1 MKVLVTGANGLIG
14 QHIGKLILKS
24 KTFNLLPTGIGKS
37 RVKDFE
43 NIYQKLD
50 ISNSVEVKN
59 LLKFEKPDIV
69 INCAAISHVDICEQF
84 PDKCYKVNVLGVK
97 NLIDNLNPQSKFIH
111 LSSDFVF
118 DGTSLNYEENDKP
131 NPLSIYGKS
140 KLQAE
145 EYIQQN
151 FKNHQIIR
159 TILVFGFGENLSRNN
174 ILTWAYSSLNQ
185 NKNIKVVNDQIRKP
199 TYVKDLAKAIF
210 DLMVNY
216 QNSIFHISG
225 DEEISIYQLAKKVA
239 EVYGFDKNLIA
250 SISSKSLNELGKR
263 PPITGFNLNKI
274 SSIINYKPQSIT
286 NALIDSKI
294 GLIHI

>member
-174 ILTWAYSSLNQ
+174 ILTWAYSS
-185 NKNIKVVNDQIRKP
+185 
-199 TYVKDLAKAIF
+199 
-210 DLMVNY
+210 
-216 QNSIFHISG
+216 
-225 DEEISIYQLAKKVA
+225 
-239 EVYGFDKNLIA
+239 
-250 SISSKSLNELGKR
+250 
-263 PPITGFNLNKI
+263 
-274 SSIINYKPQSIT
+274 
-286 NALIDSKI
+286 
-294 GLIHI
+294 

>member
-1 MKVLVTGANGLIG
+1 MKVLITGANGLIG
-14 QHIGKLILKS
+14 QYIGKLILKS
-24 KTFNLLPTGIGKS
+24 KDFLLLPTGLGNPRI
-37 RVKDFE
+37 KDFE
-43 NIYQKLD
+43 NFYQKLD
-50 ISNSVEVKN
+50 ISNSSEVKN
-59 LLKFEKPDIV
+59 FLITEKPDIV
-69 INCAAISHVDICEQF
+69 INCAAISHVDICEEF
-84 PDKCYKVNVLGVK
+84 PDKCFKVNVLGVK

-118 DGTSLNYEENDKP
+118 DGTSLNYKENDQP
-131 NPLSIYGKS
+131 NPLSVYGKS

-174 ILTWAYSSLNQ
+174 ILTWAYSFLSQ
-185 NKNIKVVNDQIRKP
+185 NKKIKVVNDQIRKP

-210 DLMVNY
+210 DLMVSN
-216 QNSIFHISG
+216 QNSTFHISG
-225 DEEISIYQLAKKVA
+225 EEEISIFQLAKKVA
-239 EVYGFDKNLIA
+239 DVYGFDKNLIS
-250 SISSKSLNELGKR
+250 SISSKSLNELDKR
-263 PPITGFNLNKI
+263 PPITGFNLDKI

-286 NALIDSKI
+286 NALIDSKN

>member
-24 KTFNLLPTGIGKS
+24 KTLNILPTGIGKS

-59 LLKFEKPDIV
+59 LLKFEKPDIL

-185 NKNIKVVNDQIRKP
+185 NNNINVVNDQIIKP
-199 TYVKDLAKAIF
+199 TYIKDLAKAIL

-263 PPITGFNLNKI
+263 PPINGFNLNKI

-286 NALIDSKI
+286 NALIDSKN

>member
-199 TYVKDLAKAIF
+199 TYIKDLAKAIF

-263 PPITGFNLNKI
+263 PPINGFNLNKI

-286 NALIDSKI
+286 NALIDSKN